1 LSHARQ
7 SAVFGRRREPHTII
21 IARGNEIRHFT
32 LRPWVVA
39 VAGSAVAAIAI
50 GYLLAT
56 SYLVLR
62 DGLIGATVTR
72 QARMRQTYEDRIAAL
87 RTEVDR
93 ITSRQLLDQKAVET
107 KVSELLARQKLLT
120 ERHSRL
126 NMVLRRAGK
135 LEGDTSAS
143 KTTPGGAKSEEH
155 AGVQP
160 GAAPSVKKQALL
172 WNTRKTVK
180 DTNTTEQ
187 ADHLFA
193 AINSSLGSIEHDQ
206 IARIQKLSSRAW
218 ETGDEIKQALQQAG
232 LKVADDYGKQD
243 EGGPLIPV
251 DKAAMFDSE
260 VNDLGQALDRLDAIK
275 LAVRKYPLADP
286 EPGAVVTSGFGVR
299 TDPMLGIPA
308 LHPGIDFRSP
318 VGKKVPATAAGVVT
332 HAGWDGGYGKMVEID
347 HGNGY
352 ATRYGHLSEVDVK
365 VGEKVKLGQIIGKS
379 GSTGRSTGP
388 HLHYEIRHDGRPINP
403 VAFLKAGMKIRKLM

>member
-1 LSHARQ
+1 
-7 SAVFGRRREPHTII
+7 
-21 IARGNEIRHFT
+21 
-32 LRPWVVA
+32 
-39 VAGSAVAAIAI
+39 
-50 GYLLAT
+50 
-56 SYLVLR
+56 
-62 DGLIGATVTR
+62 
-72 QARMRQTYEDRIAAL
+72 
-87 RTEVDR
+87 
-93 ITSRQLLDQKAVET
+93 
-107 KVSELLARQKLLT
+107 
-120 ERHSRL
+120 
-126 NMVLRRAGK
+126 
-135 LEGDTSAS
+135 
-143 KTTPGGAKSEEH
+143 
-155 AGVQP
+155 
-160 GAAPSVKKQALL
+160 
-172 WNTRKTVK
+172 
-180 DTNTTEQ
+180 
-187 ADHLFA
+187 
-193 AINSSLGSIEHDQ
+193 
-206 IARIQKLSSRAW
+206 
-218 ETGDEIKQALQQAG
+218 
-232 LKVADDYGKQD
+232 
-243 EGGPLIPV
+243 
-251 DKAAMFDSE
+251 MFDSE

>member
-1 LSHARQ
+1 MSRARQ
-7 SAVFGRRREPHTII
+7 SAVFGKRREPHTII
-21 IARGNEIRHFT
+21 IARGDEISHFT
-32 LRPWVVA
+32 LRPWLVA
-39 VAGSAVAAIAI
+39 VAGSAVAAMAV

-62 DGLIGATVTR
+62 DGLISASVTR
-72 QARMRQTYEDRIAAL
+72 QARMEQAYEDRISTL
-87 RTEVDR
+87 RAEVDR

-107 KVSELLARQKLLT
+107 KVSELLARQKMLT
-120 ERHSRL
+120 QRHSRL
-126 NMVLRRAGK
+126 STVLKRAEK
-135 LEGDTSAS
+135 LEGNSSAVE
-143 KTTPGGAKSEEH
+143 TAPDQVRSEEH
-155 AGVQP
+155 AGLRP
-160 GAAPSVKKQALL
+160 AETTPRKKLALL
-172 WNTRKTVK
+172 WNTRQTLEGV
-180 DTNTTEQ
+180 DRTERTN
-187 ADHLFA
+187 HLFA
-193 AINSSLGSIEHDQ
+193 AINTSLGSIEHDQ
-206 IARIQKLSSRAW
+206 IARVQKLSSRAW
-218 ETGDEIKQALQQAG
+218 ETGDEIKQALQEAG
-232 LKVADDYGKQD
+232 LKLADNYGKQD

-251 DKAAMFDSE
+251 DKNTRFDSGVE
-260 VNDLGQALDRLDAIK
+260 DLDQALDRLDAIK
-275 LAVRKYPLADP
+275 AAVRKYPLADP
-286 EPGAVVTSGFGVR
+286 EPGAAVTSGFGVR
-299 TDPMLGIPA
+299 TDPLLGIPA

-403 VAFLKAGMKIRKLM
+403 VGFLKAGMKIDKLL